1 MSNCRSGCPT
11 QDHKSYAECLRNSS
25 VRVAYC
31 ASSKN
36 MDYSAQKRWDNE
48 LSRYRELRAR
58 GVQPDG
64 STNFHMD
71 RAERISDAT
80 GTAYVPS

>member
-1 MSNCRSGCPT
+1 
-11 QDHKSYAECLRNSS
+11 
-25 VRVAYC
+25 
-31 ASSKN
+31 
-36 MDYSAQKRWDNE
+36 MDYTAQKRWDNE
-48 LSRYRELRAR
+48 LSRYRELRAA

-64 STNFHMD
+64 STNYHMD